1 MGGGPLYAFSTVATQ
16 TGASEAGEGVIYG
29 GSPLLEIMLLVG
41 AMGAMAAIADLCAL
55 GGSEASDGPVV
66 LGVVLLSVGAF
77 VGVALLLVGELVLFP
92 WAMLAGLVL
101 AALLSPALGLAIIRT
116 ALPLPWWCGAALMAW
131 GVALAFS
138 TLPVSPTMFWG
149 AIIPGTSWALVG
161 YAVFREG
168 TRLEEQLSRVR

>member
-16 TGASEAGEGVIYG
+16 TGSSEAGEGVIYG
-29 GSPLLEIMLLVG
+29 GSPLLEVVLLVG
-41 AMGAMAAIADLCAL
+41 TMGAMAAIADLSAL
-55 GGSEASDGPVV
+55 GGSEASDDPF

-116 ALPLPWWCGAALMAW
+116 ARPLPWWCGAALIAW

-149 AIIPGTSWALVG
+149 AIIPGASWALVG

>member
-16 TGASEAGEGVIYG
+16 TGSSEAGEGVIYG
-29 GSPLLEIMLLVG
+29 GSPLLEVVLLLG
-41 AMGAMAAIADLCAL
+41 AMGAMAAIADLSAL
-55 GGSEASDGPVV
+55 EGSEASDGPF
-66 LGVVLLSVGAF
+66 LGVVLSVGAF
-77 VGVALLLVGELVLFP
+77 VGVALLLVGEVVLFP

-116 ALPLPWWCGAALMAW
+116 ALLLPWWCGAALMAW

-138 TLPVSPTMFWG
+138 TLPLSPTMFWG
-149 AIIPGTSWALVG
+149 AIIPGASWALVG